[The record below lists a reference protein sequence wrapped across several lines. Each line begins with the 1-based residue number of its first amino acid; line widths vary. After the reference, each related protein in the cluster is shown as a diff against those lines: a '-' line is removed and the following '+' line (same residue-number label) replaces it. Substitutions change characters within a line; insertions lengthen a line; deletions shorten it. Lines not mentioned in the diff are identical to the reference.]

1 MHHIISD
8 GVSIRILIKE
18 FMELYNGNELEPL
31 RLQYRDFAV
40 WQNKLLSSEEIKL
53 QEKYWVQKFQ
63 DEVPVLNLPYDY
75 DRPPLQSYE
84 GDIRTFYL
92 DGAQTESLRNIASE
106 TGSTM
111 HMVML
116 TAFHILLSK
125 YSGQEDIVIGTPIAG
140 RAHDELQNMVGMF
153 VNTLALRNKAE
164 GTLSFKEF

>member
-1 MHHIISD
+1 
-8 GVSIRILIKE
+8 
-18 FMELYNGNELEPL
+18 
-31 RLQYRDFAV
+31 
-40 WQNKLLSSEEIKL
+40 
-53 QEKYWVQKFQ
+53 
-63 DEVPVLNLPYDY
+63 
-75 DRPPLQSYE
+75 
-84 GDIRTFYL
+84 
-92 DGAQTESLRNIASE
+92 
-106 TGSTM
+106 M